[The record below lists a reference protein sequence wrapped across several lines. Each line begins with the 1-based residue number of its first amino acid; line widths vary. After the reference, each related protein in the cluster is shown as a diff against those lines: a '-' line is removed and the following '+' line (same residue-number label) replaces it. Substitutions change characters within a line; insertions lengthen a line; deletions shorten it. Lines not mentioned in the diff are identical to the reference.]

1 MGEAVQPSDGA
12 AGDLASMRSR
22 TEAAATPRLSSTAI
36 STIID
41 LTGMS
46 FSRNRKRKNQAGQDG
61 KGRKRLTG
69 DPVEAWQE
77 EVHQKAKNA
86 IDAAQE
92 ALWAHG
98 PQSQECR
105 DALRLADELV
115 NINECPSW
123 KDQRRTSRWRLC
135 FSNVPCSWKLW
146 FNSGLCSWKL
156 WFNSGLCSWKL
167 WFNDGLWA
175 GSSGSAE
182 GPGLASEEAEE
193 KFSEIEVDEEL
204 EWFWPLAF
212 VPIWVGSMCQFGIFH
227 LGSWLTYEAVF
238 VWVETQRM
246 EGEAASLL
254 LWEELASAS
263 TCSGGGNSG
272 VCHREK
278 RSYFQVFYSAL
289 LSVFYKLSFSVL
301 QRTMLYG
308 NCCKAFSI
316 ARIFSAA
323 KHNAFSTMNYFL
335 QWKIL
340 SAVRCEWWLPNASC
354 WEVLR
359 GALMWLFPICSL

>member
-1 MGEAVQPSDGA
+1 MGEAVPPSDGA

-46 FSRNRKRKNQAGQDG
+46 FSRKRKNQAGQDG

-69 DPVEAWQE
+69 DPVEARQE
-77 EVHQKAKNA
+77 EAHQKAKNA

-105 DALRLADELV
+105 DALWLADELV
-115 NINECPSW
+115 NINNALHGRMRGGPQDGGSASAMCPAAGSS
-123 KDQRRTSRWRLC
+123 DSTVGCAAGS
-135 FSNVPCSWKLW
+135 
-146 FNSGLCSWKL
+146 SGSTMGCE
-156 WFNSGLCSWKL
+156 
-167 WFNDGLWA
+167 A

-278 RSYFQVFYSAL
+278 RSYFQVFYAFL
-289 LSVFYKLSFSVL
+289 
-301 QRTMLYG
+301 
-308 NCCKAFSI
+308 CCKAQCFMGI
-316 ARIFSAA
+316 AA
-323 KHNAFSTMNYFL
+323 KH
-335 QWKIL
+335 
-340 SAVRCEWWLPNASC
+340 SA
-354 WEVLR
+354 
-359 GALMWLFPICSL
+359 